1 MLMKIQMFV
10 ILLQSVNRSVFLSV
24 WLQDCTVYEIEE
36 KILEVVSIVS
46 PFSSGLDVW
55 RCQSENTHAHKHTQ
69 IDTQTQSRW
78 NTYFLFLS
86 SAGCPVSRGC
96 VYVCVWTC
104 RFVYSAQDR
113 PLPVLDNT
121 SCWLCCCSRNTESAG
136 VKSLSLGFRCDLTT
150 SDWCFG
156 SVALINT
163 SWCSCD
169 SSGAASGAVKFP

>member
-46 PFSSGLDVW
+46 SFFLRFGCLEMPIG
-55 RCQSENTHAHKHTQ
+55 KHTC
-69 IDTQTQSRW
+69 TQTHTDRHTGTESVEHIFPFPVFRW
-78 NTYFLFLS
+78 
-86 SAGCPVSRGC
+86 VSC
-96 VYVCVWTC
+96 VPWLCVCVC
-104 RFVYSAQDR
+104 VNLQVCLSAQDR

-136 VKSLSLGFRCDLTT
+136 VKSLSLGFWCDLTT

-156 SVALINT
+156 LVALINT

-169 SSGAASGAVKFP
+169 SSGAT

>member
-46 PFSSGLDVW
+46 SFFLRFGCLEMPIGKHT
-55 RCQSENTHAHKHTQ
+55 CTQTHTQ
-69 IDTQTQSRW
+69 IDTRAQSRW

-136 VKSLSLGFRCDLTT
+136 VKSLSLGFWCDLTT

-156 SVALINT
+156 LVALINT

-169 SSGAASGAVKFP
+169 SSGAT